1 MNLVPKILM
10 PSLITLSFQ
19 QIRNGNGGSKPH
31 ASPRNSEDDKSIK
44 DPKGL
49 TENIHNL
56 SVKTETQGQGMND
69 VFDKT
74 FQGHKLLFNRVKEQA
89 FSKEGISPGTV
100 NDIKATGEA
109 IGEMTLGTMS
119 KVVAKGKPG
128 APSVV
133 LDTVGDV
140 LIADGLRK
148 TVISGENT
156 FNRITAINDKTG
168 PKEDGVDIHSP
179 LEDMGDVFGIVIIT
193 LSNII
198 MIVLKNCPEGKFDS
212 ILYFTLLIVILKSIH
227 YIYSKCITWVFHQ
240 IRQRKK
246 SIDEKKEPSKK

>member
-1 MNLVPKILM
+1 MAPVSKIFM

-31 ASPRNSEDDKSIK
+31 ASPRNSEDDKSMK

-49 TENIHNL
+49 TDNIHNL
-56 SVKTETQGQGMND
+56 SVKTEAQGMND
-69 VFDKT
+69 VLEKT
-74 FQGHKLLFNRVKEQA
+74 YEGHKLLFNRVKEQV
-89 FSKEGISPGTV
+89 FSEEGVSPGTV

-109 IGEMTLGTMS
+109 IGEMTVGTIS

-148 TVISGENT
+148 TVIAGENA
-156 FNRITAINDKTG
+156 FNRITEINTNTEA
-168 PKEDGVDIHSP
+168 KEDGVNIHSP
-179 LEDMGDVFGIVIIT
+179 LEDMGDVIGIVIIT
-193 LSNII
+193 LSNIL
-198 MIVLKNCPEGKFDS
+198 MLVLKNCPEGKLDS
-212 ILYFTLLIVILKSIH
+212 LLYFMLLIVILRSIH
-227 YIYSKCITWVFHQ
+227 FIYSKCITWVFYQ

-246 SIDEKKEPSKK
+246 SIHEKEEPSKK